1 LLLYSFFPI
10 NKVIL
15 SQLNEV
21 FAYTFS
27 VYIIR
32 VRAIVV
38 FVIGVGA
45 SIPTFDAFGQN
56 NAADLYKNKSLVLPP
71 NIRHLVIL
79 IPNEA
84 HESLNQPEDQYPLV
98 NQAYLPQNAI
108 VNPGV
113 VVIWFNGDVD
123 HDHKVSL
130 TNARNPDSVL
140 FDSGTFEFNEE
151 FRPIVLNDTGTYNY
165 YEANVNE
172 NDEDFV
178 MRGIITVI
186 SEGSLNGSS
195 PTTSI
200 SSGDN
205 SANSTRAVVNN
216 GDTAGVLM
224 VPTQDIGNYVQ
235 DLKSKGFAVDSTYN
249 FKDLRG
255 GQKGTGDEQALLVW
269 SASGTGLSE
278 VVSALQDITSRLPYS

>member
-1 LLLYSFFPI
+1 MQKILHLSLLS
-10 NKVIL
+10 
-15 SQLNEV
+15 
-21 FAYTFS
+21 
-27 VYIIR
+27 
-32 VRAIVV
+32 IVV
-38 FVIGVGA
+38 FVIGVGT
-45 SIPTFDAFGQN
+45 SIPTFDALGQN
-56 NAADLYKNKSLVLPP
+56 SAADLYKNKSLVLSP

-98 NQAYLPQNAI
+98 NQAYLPQKTI
-108 VNPGV
+108 VNPGIT
-113 VVIWFNGDVD
+113 VIWFNGDVD

-130 TNARNPDSVL
+130 TNDRNPDNVL
-140 FDSGTFEFNEE
+140 FDSGTFAFNEAS
-151 FRPIVLNDTGTYNY
+151 RAIVLNDTGTYNY

-178 MRGIITVI
+178 MRGNITVI
-186 SEGSLNGSS
+186 SQSSS
-195 PTTSI
+195 PATVSY
-200 SSGDN
+200 GGN
-205 SANSTRAVVNN
+205 RANSTSAAVNN

-235 DLKSKGFAVDSTYN
+235 DLKSKGFAVDSRYN

-269 SASGTGLSE
+269 STSGMDLTE
-278 VVSALQDITSRLPYS
+278 VVSALRDITLRLPYS

>member
-1 LLLYSFFPI
+1 M
-10 NKVIL
+10 
-15 SQLNEV
+15 
-21 FAYTFS
+21 
-27 VYIIR
+27 
-32 VRAIVV
+32 
-38 FVIGVGA
+38 
-45 SIPTFDAFGQN
+45 
-56 NAADLYKNKSLVLPP
+56 
-71 NIRHLVIL
+71 IL

-130 TNARNPDSVL
+130 TSDRNPDNVL
-140 FDSGTFEFNEE
+140 FDSDTFAFNEAS
-151 FRPIVLNDTGTYNY
+151 RPILLNDTGTYNY

-178 MRGIITVI
+178 MRGNVTVI
-186 SEGSLNGSS
+186 SEANIDGS
-195 PTTSI
+195 TATA
-200 SSGDN
+200 SSGN
-205 SANSTRAVVNN
+205 NGANSTTSSTINS

-224 VPTQDIGNYVQ
+224 VPTQDIENYVQ
-235 DLKSKGFAVDSTYN
+235 DLKSKGFVIDSPYS

-255 GQKGTGDEQALLVW
+255 GQKGTGDEQSLLVW
-269 SASGTGLSE
+269 STSGID
-278 VVSALQDITSRLPYS
+278 LQQVISTLKRITPELPYS